1 MDPTVSVERGRM
13 RVPVRT
19 VAAALVADVL
29 AGAVICDITV
39 GPIRSWW
46 NRQALTSS
54 AVSSLLVVGVTAL
67 IVDEVVARRQRSERA
82 VTVAVQGLIVYRQAL
97 RNYDAVTSRASTAGD
112 EMRILA
118 SMLLVVSPPLFE
130 DPISRVLLKEVQLM
144 ATVMY
149 GTLSSGSTSRQRLET
164 ACARMKHAVKP
175 LAQRLP
181 TTAQV
186 AFDAP
191 G

>member
-1 MDPTVSVERGRM
+1 MDRGRM
-13 RVPVRT
+13 RFPLRT
-19 VAAALVADVL
+19 VAAVLVGAVL
-29 AGAVICDITV
+29 AGAVVCDITV
-39 GPIRSWW
+39 SPFRSWW

-67 IVDEVVARRQRSERA
+67 IFDEVVARRQRSERA

-97 RNYDAVTSRASTAGD
+97 RSYEAVTSRTSAAGD

-118 SMLLVVSPPLFE
+118 SMLLVASPPLFE
-130 DPISRVLLKEVQLM
+130 DPISRVLLEEVQRM

-149 GTLSSGSTSRQRLET
+149 GTLSSGSTSQERLET